1 MATSKTWSNLSA
13 FEKDTGVRANGVR
26 EQVSSCS
33 LPFII
38 KEWKVD
44 HRKAK
49 HTYDAEG
56 NRRTVPQK
64 SRTLDSVFQDVPY
77 HKIDLHKEWN
87 GRSCNNEEDD
97 DAWPV
102 RFDNISPLK
111 PRPLGKGTY
120 GVVRQFKT
128 IHGQKV
134 AIKSIDVIKPVQ
146 LETETIRQCIL
157 EPDTINSLHAYHQ
170 EQVYPL
176 KQFVDEAR
184 YCVFMGRERIGP
196 TVHFVLFSH
205 WPVKHGS
212 TWNVSICMEHF
223 DSNAKSICR
232 RAGTTTCQTWKTR

>member
-77 HKIDLHKEWN
+77 PPKLTCTKN
-87 GRSCNNEEDD
+87 GMGDR
-97 DAWPV
+97 ATTKKMTMRGPYA
-102 RFDNISPLK
+102 L
-111 PRPLGKGTY
+111 
-120 GVVRQFKT
+120 T
-128 IHGQKV
+128 IY
-134 AIKSIDVIKPVQ
+134 
-146 LETETIRQCIL
+146 LR
-157 EPDTINSLHAYHQ
+157 
-170 EQVYPL
+170 
-176 KQFVDEAR
+176 
-184 YCVFMGRERIGP
+184 
-196 TVHFVLFSH
+196 
-205 WPVKHGS
+205 
-212 TWNVSICMEHF
+212 
-223 DSNAKSICR
+223 
-232 RAGTTTCQTWKTR
+232 